1 LSRNLDKNAFTAET
15 APFKQGKYMDRT
27 VALLLI
33 LILIITSVTVVS
45 KSAFSSTQVVENS
58 WERKCPMQQARSG
71 LGVVAVNGKIYAIG
85 GSTTTGSYPYSG
97 GVVGVN
103 EEYNPSSNTWTY
115 KTPMPTPMSEFGIA
129 VYNNKIYC
137 MSDDVNQV
145 YDPATDTWENR
156 TSMPTP
162 RHRLGAN
169 VVDGKIYVIG
179 GYDRSLPYGGDATD
193 ITEVYDPET
202 DTWSTKAPM
211 LAEKCDYASAV
222 VGDKIYII
230 GGGSLSQPM
239 TTESQIYDTKTDSW
253 SYGAPFP
260 YEYLSFR
267 FLEGEKAA
275 ATTGVDAPERIYI
288 FAEIHETGEQSEYSV
303 QIYNPENDSWTVGA
317 DIPTHRIHFG
327 VAVLDDLFYVIGG
340 GTAYSPIPFDPN
352 PTPTLTKYA
361 TNECYTPFGYGTIP
375 PLVNLV
381 SPVNQMYTVTNVS
394 LNFTV
399 NKEVAW
405 MGYSIDCQ
413 DNVTVSGNTTLTE
426 MVNGLHNLTV
436 YAMDEFENIGS
447 SATIFFS
454 VELPQQ
460 NPFPTMLVAAASVA
474 AVGVVGIGLFVYFK
488 KRKR

>member
-1 LSRNLDKNAFTAET
+1 MSKSVAVVLVLVFLTA
-15 APFKQGKYMDRT
+15 
-27 VALLLI
+27 
-33 LILIITSVTVVS
+33 SCTVVS

-58 WERKCPMQQARSG
+58 WEWKFPMQQARSG

-85 GSTTTGSYPYSG
+85 GSTSAGSYPYRG
-97 GVVGVN
+97 GVEGVN
-103 EEYNPSSNTWTY
+103 EEYDPSSNKWTY
-115 KTPMPTPMSEFGIA
+115 KTPMPTSMSEFGIA

-137 MSDDVNQV
+137 MEDDVNQV

-156 TSMPTP
+156 TPMPTP

-169 VVDGKIYVIG
+169 VVDGKIYIIG
-179 GYDRSLPYGGDATD
+179 GYDRSLPYGGDATA
-193 ITEVYDPET
+193 INEVYDPET

-230 GGGSLSQPM
+230 GGGSLSAPLI
-239 TTESQIYDTKTDSW
+239 TVTQIYDTKTDSW

-267 FLEGEKAA
+267 FLEGEKAGV
-275 ATTGVDAPERIYI
+275 TTGVDAPERIYI
-288 FAEIHETGEQSEYSV
+288 FAEIHETVDTGYSV

-317 DIPTHRIHFG
+317 DIPTDRTGFG

-340 GTAYSPIPFDPN
+340 GTAYTRFPFDPD
-352 PTPTLTKYA
+352 PPTLTKYA

-375 PLVNLV
+375 PVVDIV
-381 SPVNQMYTVTNVS
+381 SPENQTYNATSVS

-399 NKEVAW
+399 NKVVSW
-405 MGYSIDCQ
+405 MSYSLDGQ
-413 DNVTVSGNTTLTE
+413 DNVTVSGNTTIKELP
-426 MVNGLHNLTV
+426 NGLHNVTV
-436 YAMDEFENIGS
+436 YARDEFENTGA
-447 SATIFFS
+447 SATILFTVDFPHA
-454 VELPQQ
+454 EA
-460 NPFPTMLVAAASVA
+460 FPTTLVAVFVITVA
-474 AVGVVGIGLFVYFK
+474 VVVGAGLLVYFK